1 MIAPMDD
8 LPTPSS
14 NRDPRVLALKLGLLA
29 AWLLVTFVFCFFARA
44 LDFDVLG
51 WPFGYWFAAQGA
63 MLAFIVI
70 VAVHAWAMNR
80 LVPEDAWPTGTK
92 DGSA

>member
-1 MIAPMDD
+1 MDD

-14 NRDPRVLALKLGLLA
+14 HRDPRVLALKLVLLA
-29 AWLLVTFVFCFFARA
+29 AWVLVTFVMGFFARD

-63 MLAFIVI
+63 MLAFIAI

-80 LVPEDAWPTGTK
+80 LVPEDARPTDMRDAG
-92 DGSA
+92 G

>member
-1 MIAPMDD
+1 MDD

-29 AWLLVTFVFCFFARA
+29 AWFLFTFVLCFFARS
-44 LDFDVLG
+44 LDFEVLG
-51 WPFGYWFAAQGA
+51 WPFGYWFAAQGS
-63 MLAFIVI
+63 MLAFIAI

-80 LVPEDAWPTGTK
+80 LAPEDARPTGVR
-92 DGSA
+92 DDDVA